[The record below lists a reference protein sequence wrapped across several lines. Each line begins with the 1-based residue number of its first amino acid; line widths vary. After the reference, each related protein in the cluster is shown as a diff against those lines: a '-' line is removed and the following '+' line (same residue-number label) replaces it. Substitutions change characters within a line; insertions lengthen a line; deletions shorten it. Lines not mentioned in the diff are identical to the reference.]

1 MGTQG
6 EDIRTKVLNVGG
18 VAFHVQFNAA
28 RIRSSA
34 AKTDAVSIAHR
45 PCFLCKEN
53 RPPTQTSKDWK
64 GKYEILENP
73 FPIFPQHLTI
83 PTYDH
88 IPQQLQGRYADMLA
102 LAKEFP
108 HFTVFF
114 NGPRCG
120 ASAPD
125 HMHFQAGS
133 RLFMPIEQQWQ
144 ERIGEHL
151 AVAGKARL
159 HLMANDPRNTLLM
172 IADDAND
179 GVKLFEKV
187 MQALRKS
194 STTSNLEV
202 ELKTGKEP
210 HALPLGEYIES
221 EPDVNVLCYYENNQW
236 FTFIFPRTQHR
247 PACYF
252 AEGDDQMVISPASV
266 DLGGVFIT
274 VREKDYERLNA
285 IKLEH
290 ILREVCWQDTEIE
303 TFKNELNA
311 RT

>member
-83 PTYDH
+83 PTYEH

-108 HFTVFF
+108 QFTVFF

-159 HLMANDPRNTLLM
+159 HLMANDPRNSLLM
-172 IADDAND
+172 IADDAKD
-179 GVKLFEKV
+179 SIILFEKV
-187 MQALRKS
+187 MQALRRNC
-194 STTSNLEV
+194 TPSN
-202 ELKTGKEP
+202 KDP
-210 HALPLGEYIES
+210 HALPLEEYDEG

-274 VREKDYERLNA
+274 VREKDYERLDA
-285 IKLEH
+285 IELEH